1 MPVFDT
7 PLPIDAA
14 LGEIIAALLKSS
26 RLVLAAPPG
35 AGKTTRI
42 PLALLDEDWCK
53 GRIIMLEPRRIAA
66 RMAAER
72 MAATLGERV
81 GDTIGLST
89 RIDRR
94 VSKATRIEVVTDGL
108 FTRRIVGDP
117 SLEGVSA
124 VLFDEIH
131 ERSLAADTGLAFAL
145 DAQAAL
151 REDLRIILM
160 SATLDTEAFA
170 KTLDCPVVE
179 SAGRSYPVE
188 TRYLGRSRE
197 RAGEQVAAA
206 VRRAL
211 REEDGSIL
219 AFLPG
224 AAEIRRAEEALRNDL
239 PGDASLH
246 PLFGALSPK
255 EQDAAVHPARDGHR
269 KIVLATDIAES
280 SLTIEGV
287 RVVVDAGLARVPV
300 FDPNGGASRLETVR
314 ASRASVDQR
323 RGRAGRTQAGVCF
336 RLWDEAE
343 TRGLPHAPEA
353 EILNADLSGLRLS
366 LAEWGERD
374 ASNLTWLDPPPAGRL
389 AAAESLLEALGALDE
404 TGALTDKG
412 RTMAS
417 LPLSPRFAAL
427 VASASHPGD
436 KALAAQIA
444 ALAGE
449 RGVGGSST
457 DLASRLSG
465 FAKDNSP
472 RAKAL
477 KRQAERWSDRATPK
491 GDAGALL
498 AHAWPDR
505 IARARPGARGRF
517 ALASGQAGRLDE
529 TDPLAGKDW
538 LVVIDMVGGGA
549 NPRITLAATIDEA
562 TALSAG
568 TVERVEAVTFD
579 TDTQT
584 VRGRMVKR
592 LGAITLSESPL
603 AKPSGE
609 AARTAVLDAISEHG
623 FSVIGLGDMMRETL
637 ARIALVRTAL
647 GDPWPDWTKD
657 HLKASAA
664 DWLGPLIGAGN
675 SLLPSAAQVRDALV
689 AQLDWPLPRELSE
702 LAPPELSLPSG
713 RSAPIRYDG
722 EQAPLVE
729 GRAQEFYGL
738 STHPALA
745 GGRVPVTVSLLSP
758 ARRQIALT
766 RDLPGFWSGG
776 YGDMAKDMRAQYPK
790 HDWPNDPASAMAHEG
805 RTKARLKS

>member
-14 LGEIIAALLKSS
+14 LGEIAAALATSN

-35 AGKTTRI
+35 AGKTTRV
-42 PLALLDEDWCK
+42 PLALLDTSWCE

-72 MAATLGERV
+72 MAVTLGERV
-81 GDTIGLST
+81 GETIGLST

-108 FTRRIVGDP
+108 FTRRILSDP
-117 SLEGVSA
+117 SLEGVGA

-145 DAQAAL
+145 DAQGAL
-151 REDLRIILM
+151 REDLRLLLM

-170 KTLDCPVVE
+170 AKLDCPVVE
-179 SAGRSYPVE
+179 SAGQSHPVE
-188 TRYLGRSRE
+188 TKYLGRTRE

-206 VRRAL
+206 IRRAL
-211 REEDGSIL
+211 REEDGSVL

-224 AAEIRRAEEALRNDL
+224 AAEIRRAEEALRSGL
-239 PGDASLH
+239 PENASVH
-246 PLFGALSPK
+246 ALFGALSPK
-255 EQDAAVHPARDGHR
+255 EQDAAVRPAPAGHR

-300 FDPNGGASRLETVR
+300 FDPSGGASRLETVR

-323 RGRAGRTQAGVCF
+323 RGRAGRTQPGVCF

-343 TRGLPHAPEA
+343 TRGLPRAPEP
-353 EILNADLSGLRLS
+353 EILTADLSGLRLS
-366 LAEWGERD
+366 LAEWGERE
-374 ASNLTWLDPPPAGRL
+374 ASNLTWLDAPPAGRL
-389 AAAESLLEALGALDE
+389 AAADAALTTLGALDD
-404 TGALTDKG
+404 TGALTTKG
-412 RTMAS
+412 RAMAA
-417 LPLSPRFAAL
+417 LPLPPRFAAL
-427 VASASHPGD
+427 VASASTPGD
-436 KALAAQIA
+436 KALAARIA

-449 RGVGGSST
+449 RGIGGPST
-457 DLASRLSG
+457 DLATRLAG
-465 FAKDNSP
+465 FDRDNSP

-477 KRQAERWSDRATPK
+477 KRQAERWGDGASPK
-491 GDAGALL
+491 GDAGRLL
-498 AHAWPDR
+498 ARAWPDR
-505 IARARPGARGRF
+505 IAKARAGARGRF
-517 ALASGQAGRLDE
+517 ALASGQAGQLEE

-538 LVVIDMVGGGA
+538 LVVIDMMGGGA
-549 NPRITLAATIDEA
+549 NPRIALAVAIDEA

-568 TVERVEAVTFD
+568 GVETAEAVTFD
-579 TDTQT
+579 METQT

-609 AARTAVLDAISEHG
+609 AARAAVLDAIAEHG
-623 FSVIGLGDMMRETL
+623 FEATGAGDVMTETL
-637 ARIALVRTAL
+637 ARIALLKDATN
-647 GDPWPDWTKD
+647 DPWPDWSE
-657 HLKASAA
+657 SALRGTA
-664 DWLGPLIGAGN
+664 PDWLGPIIAAGG
-675 SLLPSAAQVRDALV
+675 SLLPSPSQVRDALL
-689 AQLDWPLPRELSE
+689 AQLEWPLPKTLSD
-702 LAPPELSLPSG
+702 LAPLTLALPSG
-713 RSAPIRYDG
+713 RHAPVVYEG

-729 GRAQEFYGL
+729 GRAQEFYGPAA
-738 STHPALA
+738 HPALA
-745 GGRVPVTVSLLSP
+745 GGRVAVTVSLLSP

-776 YGDMAKDMRAQYPK
+776 YLDMAKDMRAQYPK
-790 HDWPNDPASAMAHEG
+790 HDWPADPVAAMPHEG